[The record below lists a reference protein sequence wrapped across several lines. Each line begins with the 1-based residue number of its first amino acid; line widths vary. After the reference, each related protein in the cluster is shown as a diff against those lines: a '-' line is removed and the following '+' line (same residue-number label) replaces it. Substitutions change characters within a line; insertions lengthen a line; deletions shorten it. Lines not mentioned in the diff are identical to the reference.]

1 MSEQSDRDRQRY
13 ADDPEYRERR
23 LASINAW
30 RDANKDE
37 INARRRLRWATDP
50 DYRERQL
57 AHYRGGY
64 WRERDLMRHYGIT
77 LADYNALVAR
87 QKGRCAIC
95 GKKPR
100 EQLQVD
106 HCHRRNRVR
115 RLLCGHCNRGLGHF
129 HDDPRVLR
137 KAAAYVIAC
146 RKPQRGGQ
154 ARVKRRPTSIPCRP
168 EIRR

>member
-1 MSEQSDRDRQRY
+1 MSEKSDRDRQRY

-57 AHYRGGY
+57 APYRGGY

-87 QKGRCAIC
+87 QKGRCALC
-95 GKKPR
+95 KKTSTR
-100 EQLQVD
+100 RLCVD
-106 HCHRRNRVR
+106 HCHRSGLVR
-115 RLLCGHCNRGLGHF
+115 RLLCQRCNCALGLL
-129 HDDPRVLR
+129 DDNARLL
-137 KAAAYVIAC
+137 
-146 RKPQRGGQ
+146 RGG
-154 ARVKRRPTSIPCRP
+154 ASYVSRDWKPKSRPPGKPGRKKRR
-168 EIRR
+168 